1 MDLFGWLFVTLFCLI
16 IWIIFLTILGA
27 LFAPFILIIGFIF
40 YKAFN
45 KRKEI
50 RLSKEGKEI
59 VFSVP
64 SIGHH
69 KKVILEG
76 AKKQGFSIH

>member
-1 MDLFGWLFVTLFCLI
+1 MDLFGWLFVTVFCVVV
-16 IWIIFLTILGA
+16 WMIFLTIMWV

-59 VFSVP
+59 VFS
-64 SIGHH
+64 HH

-76 AKKQGFSIH
+76 AKKQCFNVETTK